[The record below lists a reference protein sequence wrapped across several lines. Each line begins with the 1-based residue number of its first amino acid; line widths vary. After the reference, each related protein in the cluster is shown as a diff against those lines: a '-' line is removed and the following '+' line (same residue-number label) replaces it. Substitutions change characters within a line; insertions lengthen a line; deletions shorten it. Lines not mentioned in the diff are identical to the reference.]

1 MSARAACSLLLCLV
15 AGSLQLSIKEFVVP
29 KAVEVGQ
36 DAELLCQYE
45 LGENETEV
53 ALYVKWWWTPQSG
66 SSYDRKQ
73 IYQRIAG
80 QAAEAIHHDNT
91 SQIEIRNDDTIV
103 LLDVNPV
110 DSGTYEC
117 EVSNIEEIRNHEKL
131 IVFSMGTGPEIN
143 YTLIEGDNDV
153 EEDMLLIECKAEN
166 VAPSPDMA
174 IIFQG
179 GKIDISKNVED
190 VNQDGLYDISG
201 NATVSAKDIDEGEIR
216 CELFY
221 TTLDHPPYVDVETY
235 IRPGRDAPP
244 TAQPA
249 QNATEPEPTH
259 ESLQNSSDDAGRV
272 HSTWTLLL
280 FAGAAT
286 YLQATQTFRL

>member
-29 KAVEVGQ
+29 KAVEVGK
-36 DAELLCQYE
+36 DAELRCQYQ

-80 QAAEAIHHDNT
+80 QDAEAIHHDNT
-91 SQIEIRNDDTIV
+91 STIEIRNDDSIV

-117 EVSNIEEIRNHEKL
+117 EVSNIEEIRNHETL
-131 IVFSMGTGPEIN
+131 VVFSMGTGPEIN
-143 YTLIEGDNDV
+143 YTFIEADNEEE
-153 EEDMLLIECKAEN
+153 EEDTLLIECKAEN
-166 VAPSPDMA
+166 IAPSPDMA

-179 GKIDISKNVED
+179 EKIDIVKNVED
-190 VNQDGLYDISG
+190 IDQDGYYDIYG
-201 NATVSAKDIDEGEIR
+201 NATVSVKDVDEGEIH
-216 CELFY
+216 CEVFY

-235 IRPGRDAPP
+235 IRPGG
-244 TAQPA
+244 
-249 QNATEPEPTH
+249 
-259 ESLQNSSDDAGRV
+259 DAGRV
-272 HSTWTLLL
+272 QSKWTLLM
-280 FAGAAT
+280 FAGVAT
-286 YLQATQTFRL
+286 YLQATQTSRL